1 MVAMVMFIEL
11 EVAFDTFSL
20 KIFTNKPTILDILMT
35 VLCGYLYVKFS
46 KSFIFGDLLSHG
58 HLLFII
64 RSKLNFSIERKIYC
78 L

>member
-58 HLLFII
+58 HFIFI
-64 RSKLNFSIERKIYC
+64 VGHN
-78 L
+78 